1 MTDTEST
8 SSDTKATHLDAETIA
23 QLKGMLEDE
32 RAEILSEGAGAED
45 HEADLADDPGLRLSE
60 REEVEAISALQHAQ
74 LAQVDAA
81 LERIGSGTY
90 GVCQDCGVAIPVE
103 RLEAMPAAAYCVDC
117 QVRHNG

>member
-8 SSDTKATHLDAETIA
+8 GSETKATHLDAEAIA

-32 RAEILSEGAGAED
+32 RAEILSEGSEPEE

-60 REEVEAISALQHAQ
+60 REEVDAISALQQAQ

-81 LERIGSGTY
+81 LERIESGTY
-90 GVCQDCGVAIPVE
+90 GICQDCGVTIPVE

-117 QVRHNG
+117 QVRHVG